1 MRLSI
6 VALQSKID
14 ELGVALAEATA
25 AAARPDGNATFDTV
39 TCKKWKVV
47 DDSGKERIIA
57 KTTAIGAGITW
68 YDKDET
74 ARIDAS
80 TLADGTAVMKWYDKD
95 EKERMSASTF
105 ADGRA
110 SMDWFDKDGKSRIGA
125 STKTDGT
132 VTLPTTDLKPKP

>member
-47 DDSGKERIIA
+47 DDSGKER
-57 KTTAIGAGITW
+57 
-68 YDKDET
+68 
-74 ARIDAS
+74 
-80 TLADGTAVMKWYDKD
+80 
-95 EKERMSASTF
+95 MSASTF

-110 SMDWFDKDGKSRIGA
+110 SMDWFDKDEVMRISARTTAVGAGITWFDKDGKSRIGA

>member
-1 MRLSI
+1 MNQSVEEQLASMRLSI

-47 DDSGKERIIA
+47 DDSGKERMSA
-57 KTTAIGAGITW
+57 STNAVGAGITW

-74 ARIDAS
+74 AR
-80 TLADGTAVMKWYDKD
+80 
-95 EKERMSASTF
+95 MSASTL

>member
-1 MRLSI
+1 MNQSVEEQLASMRLSI
-6 VALQSKID
+6 VALQSKVD

-57 KTTAIGAGITW
+57 KATAIGAGITW

-80 TLADGTAVMKWYDKD
+80 TTADGDAFMQWLDKD
-95 EKERMSASTF
+95 EKARIAAGTKP
-105 ADGRA
+105 DGA
-110 SMDWFDKDGKSRIGA
+110 ID
-125 STKTDGT
+125 
-132 VTLPTTDLKPKP
+132 LPITDLQPKP